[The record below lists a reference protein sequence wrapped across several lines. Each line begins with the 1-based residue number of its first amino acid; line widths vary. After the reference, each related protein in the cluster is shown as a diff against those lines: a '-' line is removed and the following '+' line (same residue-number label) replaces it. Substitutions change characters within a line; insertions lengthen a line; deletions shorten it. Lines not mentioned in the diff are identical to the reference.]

1 MYYPERLVIFC
12 DYVPNYNLYNDT
24 NNNTDNLNNI
34 NINNI
39 DNVNNINNTSEFNDR
54 KSNTTGRGD
63 RIIND
68 NLKTNRIFIDES
80 EFTKHVKNPNTTY
93 ITEYGKV
100 VSKYDKLDIGSFPI
114 DGSVAVALQIYN
126 AWDNNFPDEGN
137 YIVNT
142 INGKIIMH
150 DYIAELLDLIND
162 NKSIVK
168 KLESGFTINEMK
180 KAEMNINYTSNNAH
194 TIKLG
199 SGNYDLKTIILL
211 LLLVLIIVSILV
223 LLLYFIKHS
232 YFNDTKINR

>member
-1 MYYPERLVIFC
+1 
-12 DYVPNYNLYNDT
+12 
-24 NNNTDNLNNI
+24 
-34 NINNI
+34 
-39 DNVNNINNTSEFNDR
+39 
-54 KSNTTGRGD
+54 
-63 RIIND
+63 
-68 NLKTNRIFIDES
+68 
-80 EFTKHVKNPNTTY
+80 
-93 ITEYGKV
+93 
-100 VSKYDKLDIGSFPI
+100 
-114 DGSVAVALQIYN
+114 
-126 AWDNNFPDEGN
+126 
-137 YIVNT
+137 
-142 INGKIIMH
+142 MH